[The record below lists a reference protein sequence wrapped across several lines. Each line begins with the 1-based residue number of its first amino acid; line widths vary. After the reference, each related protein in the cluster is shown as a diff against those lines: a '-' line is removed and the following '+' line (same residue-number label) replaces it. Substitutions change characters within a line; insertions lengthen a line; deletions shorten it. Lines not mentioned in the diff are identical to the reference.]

1 LSKINFPVLIFA
13 ILQVSVFE
21 SITRFSGSM
30 QTNNETSRESLPAN
44 TVRPSHSNGLRIGR
58 ELIKATAPF
67 AVEDVA
73 RSWWYVGSVF
83 SLLLV
88 TLIGAGMAPWWPVRT
103 ILSML
108 AALLMV
114 RAFITYH
121 DYMHG
126 SILRNSPV
134 AWLLYRVYA
143 AFALTPPGSWRE
155 SHNYHHG
162 HVGRISI
169 ASIGAFP
176 VITTKM
182 WREAS
187 FAVRASYRLQ
197 RHPLVVLSGY
207 ITIFAVS
214 ICVLPLLRN
223 PAKYW
228 DSALVLLAHGALIS
242 LLWVVG
248 GFDLAFFSLLLPM
261 TIASALGSYL
271 FFAQHS
277 FKRMQI
283 ISPESWTFY
292 RAALESSSYMRLNR
306 IMQWFTGNIGFH
318 HIHHLNVRIPFYRLP
333 EAMAAIPELQSPI
346 TTSLQPRDIVEC
358 FNASL
363 WDEDLQRMVS
373 YRQASNPIETS

>member
-1 LSKINFPVLIFA
+1 
-13 ILQVSVFE
+13 
-21 SITRFSGSM
+21 
-30 QTNNETSRESLPAN
+30 
-44 TVRPSHSNGLRIGR
+44 VR
-58 ELIKATAPF
+58 
-67 AVEDVA
+67 
-73 RSWWYVGSVF
+73 
-83 SLLLV
+83 LLLSV
-88 TLIGAGMAPWWPVRT
+88 LGALV
-103 ILSML
+103 
-108 AALLMV
+108 MV

-126 SILRNSPV
+126 AILRSSPV
-134 AWLLYRVYA
+134 AWLLFRVYA
-143 AFALTPPGSWRE
+143 AFALTPPRSWRE

-162 HVGRISI
+162 HVGRISL
-169 ASIGAFP
+169 ASVGAFP

-182 WREAS
+182 WHEAS
-187 FAVRASYRLQ
+187 ASARASYRLQ

-207 ITIFAVS
+207 ITVFAIN

-223 PAKYW
+223 PLKYW

-242 LLWVVG
+242 LLWIVG
-248 GFDLAFFSLLLPM
+248 GFGLAFFSMLLPM

-306 IMQWFTGNIGFH
+306 LMQWFTGNIGFH

-346 TTSLQPRDIVEC
+346 TTSLAPRDIVDC
-358 FNASL
+358 FKAAL
-363 WDEDLQRMVS
+363 WDEELQRMVS
-373 YRQASNPIETS
+373 YREARNLN